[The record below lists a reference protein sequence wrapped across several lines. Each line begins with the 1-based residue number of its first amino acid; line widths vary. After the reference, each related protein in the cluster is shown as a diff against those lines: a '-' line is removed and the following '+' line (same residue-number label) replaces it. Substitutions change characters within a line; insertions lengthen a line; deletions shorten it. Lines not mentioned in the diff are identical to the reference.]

1 MTISLAIVKQKYS
14 AYGGAEKVISA
25 AVEAFGQSEDI
36 MVSIL
41 ARSWSDGTLAAF
53 PRCEVVRCNPP
64 YVGRSWRERSFVWS
78 VSRRLKHYDLVQAH
92 DPLPG
97 AHIYRAG
104 SGLHQQWLKQM
115 TRDVSAK
122 ERQGIF
128 AAKRNRLTIQ
138 LEHSMFGHPALRAVI
153 ANSAMVVADIAD
165 LYPDFDQ
172 SRVHLIWNGVNHSRF
187 SPELRLSRRALCRQ
201 TLQLGTNDRAL
212 LLLGSGWQRKG
223 VETALRTLAQL
234 PSNVCLLVA
243 GKESRPGRYQQLAH
257 ALGIADGRLRWIG
270 PTSDPLNL
278 YAAADVFLLPSLYD
292 QMPNASLEAMACG
305 LPLVVSSTSG
315 TRDLIQDG
323 QQGFVRDW
331 WQPDDWIDPILECL
345 ASGESMGMRA
355 HQAVL
360 PFSFER
366 MIQEWRHLYGTLLEP
381 G

>member
-14 AYGGAEKVISA
+14 AFGGAEKVISA
-25 AVEAFGQSEDI
+25 AVEAFAQSAD
-36 MVSIL
+36 VKVTIL
-41 ARSWSDGTLAAF
+41 ARSWTDGTLGTF

-115 TRDVSAK
+115 TRDVSVK
-122 ERQGIF
+122 ERQEIF

-138 LEHSMFGHPALRAVI
+138 FERSMFEHPALRAVI
-153 ANSAMVVADIAD
+153 ANSAMVVADIAE

-172 SRVHLIWNGVNHSRF
+172 SRVHLIWNGVNHAKF
-187 SPELRLSRRALCRQ
+187 SPELRLSRRARNRQ
-201 TLQLGTNDRAL
+201 ALQLGAQERAL
-212 LLLGSGWQRKG
+212 LVLGSGWHRKG
-223 VETALRTLAQL
+223 VETALRALTKL

-243 GKESRPGRYQQLAH
+243 GKESRPGRYQELARD
-257 ALGIADGRLRWIG
+257 LGIADSRLRWIG

-278 YAAADVFLLPSLYD
+278 YAAADVFLVPSLYD

-315 TRDLIQDG
+315 TRDLIHDG

-331 WQPDDWIDPILECL
+331 WEPDDWIDAIVECL
-345 ASGESMGMRA
+345 ASAESMGVRA
-355 HQAVL
+355 QQAVL

-366 MIQEWRHLYGTLLEP
+366 MIREWRHLYGTLLEP

>member
-14 AYGGAEKVISA
+14 AFGGAEKVISA
-25 AVEAFGQSEDI
+25 AVEAFAQSAD
-36 MVSIL
+36 VKVTIL
-41 ARSWSDGTLAAF
+41 ARSWTDGTLGTF

-115 TRDVSAK
+115 TRDVSVK
-122 ERQGIF
+122 ERQEIF

-138 LEHSMFGHPALRAVI
+138 FERSMFEHPALRAVI
-153 ANSAMVVADIAD
+153 ANSAMVVADIAE

-172 SRVHLIWNGVNHSRF
+172 SRVHLIWNGVNHAKF
-187 SPELRLSRRALCRQ
+187 SPELRLSRRARNRQ
-201 TLQLGTNDRAL
+201 ALQLGAQERVL
-212 LLLGSGWQRKG
+212 LVLGSGWHRKG
-223 VETALRTLAQL
+223 VETALRALTKL

-243 GKESRPGRYQQLAH
+243 GKESRPGRYQELARD
-257 ALGIADGRLRWIG
+257 LGIADSRLRWIG

-278 YAAADVFLLPSLYD
+278 YAAADVFLVPSLYD

-315 TRDLIQDG
+315 TRDLIHDG

-331 WQPDDWIDPILECL
+331 WEPDDWIDPIVECL
-345 ASGESMGMRA
+345 ASAESMGVRA
-355 HQAVL
+355 QQAVL

-366 MIQEWRHLYGTLLEP
+366 MIREWRHLYGTLLEP

>member
-14 AYGGAEKVISA
+14 AFGGAEKVISA
-25 AVEAFGQSEDI
+25 AVEAFAQSAD
-36 MVSIL
+36 VKVTIL
-41 ARSWSDGTLAAF
+41 ARSWTDGTLGTF

-115 TRDVSAK
+115 TRDVSVK
-122 ERQGIF
+122 ERQEIF

-138 LEHSMFGHPALRAVI
+138 FERSMFEHPALRAVI
-153 ANSAMVVADIAD
+153 ANSAMVVADIAE

-172 SRVHLIWNGVNHSRF
+172 SRVHLIWNGVNHAKF
-187 SPELRLSRRALCRQ
+187 SPELRLSRRARNRQ
-201 TLQLGTNDRAL
+201 ALQLGAQERAL
-212 LLLGSGWQRKG
+212 LVLGSGWHRKG
-223 VETALRTLAQL
+223 VETALRALTKL

-243 GKESRPGRYQQLAH
+243 GKESRPGRYQELARD
-257 ALGIADGRLRWIG
+257 LGIADSRLRWIG

-278 YAAADVFLLPSLYD
+278 YAAADVFLVPSLYD

-315 TRDLIQDG
+315 TRDLIHDG

-331 WQPDDWIDPILECL
+331 WEPDDWIDPIVECL
-345 ASGESMGMRA
+345 ASAESMGVRA
-355 HQAVL
+355 QQAVL

-366 MIQEWRHLYGTLLEP
+366 MIREWRHLYGTLLEP

>member
-14 AYGGAEKVISA
+14 AFGGAEKVISA
-25 AVEAFGQSEDI
+25 AVEAFAQSAD
-36 MVSIL
+36 VKVTIL
-41 ARSWSDGTLAAF
+41 ARSWTDGTLGTF

-115 TRDVSAK
+115 TRDVSVK
-122 ERQGIF
+122 ERQEIF

-138 LEHSMFGHPALRAVI
+138 FERSMFEHPALRAVI
-153 ANSAMVVADIAD
+153 ANSAMVVADIAE

-172 SRVHLIWNGVNHSRF
+172 SRVHLIWNGVNHAKF
-187 SPELRLSRRALCRQ
+187 SPELRLSRRARNRQ
-201 TLQLGTNDRAL
+201 ALQLGAQERAL
-212 LLLGSGWQRKG
+212 LVLGSGWHRKG
-223 VETALRTLAQL
+223 VETALRALTKL

-243 GKESRPGRYQQLAH
+243 GKESRPGRYQELARD
-257 ALGIADGRLRWIG
+257 LGIADSRLRWIG
-270 PTSDPLNL
+270 PTNDPLNL
-278 YAAADVFLLPSLYD
+278 YAAADVFLVPSLYD

-305 LPLVVSSTSG
+305 LPLVVSATSG
-315 TRDLIQDG
+315 TRDLIHDG

-331 WQPDDWIDPILECL
+331 WEPDDWIDPIVECL
-345 ASGESMGMRA
+345 ASAESMGVRA
-355 HQAVL
+355 QQAVL

-366 MIQEWRHLYGTLLEP
+366 MIREWRHLYGTLLEP

>member
-14 AYGGAEKVISA
+14 AFGGAEKVISA

-36 MVSIL
+36 RVSIL

-53 PRCEVVRCNPP
+53 PHCEVVRCNPP

-104 SGLHQQWLKQM
+104 SGLHQMWLKQM
-115 TRDVSAK
+115 TRDLPEKQCERIFSAK
-122 ERQGIF
+122 
-128 AAKRNRLTIQ
+128 KNRVTMQ
-138 LEHSMFGHPALRAVI
+138 LERSMFEHSSLRAVI
-153 ANSAMVVADIAD
+153 ANSPMVVGNIAEI
-165 LYPDFDQ
+165 YPDFDQ
-172 SRVHLIWNGVNHSRF
+172 SRVHLIWNGVNHAKF
-187 SPELRLSRRALCRQ
+187 SPELRLRRRVVNRQ
-201 TLQLGTNDRAL
+201 ALQLGANDRAL

-223 VETALRTLAQL
+223 VETALRAMAKL
-234 PSNVCLLVA
+234 PANTCLLVA
-243 GKESRPGRYQQLAH
+243 GKESRPGRYQQLAQD
-257 ALGIADGRLRWIG
+257 LGITDGRLRWIG

-315 TRDLIQDG
+315 TRDLIDDG
-323 QQGFVRDW
+323 EQGFVRDW
-331 WQPDDWIDPILECL
+331 WQPDAWVDPILQCL
-345 ASGESMGMRA
+345 DSAESMGMRA

-360 PFSFER
+360 PLSFER
-366 MIQEWRHLYGTLLEP
+366 MIREWRQLYGTLLEP